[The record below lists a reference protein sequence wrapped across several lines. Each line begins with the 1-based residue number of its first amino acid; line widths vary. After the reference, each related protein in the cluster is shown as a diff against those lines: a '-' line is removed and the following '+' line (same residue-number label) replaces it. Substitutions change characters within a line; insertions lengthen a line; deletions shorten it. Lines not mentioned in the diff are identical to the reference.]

1 MFIDSSVCPIDRLAR
16 QPDSQPEE
24 TDMRD
29 NTAFGYP
36 IATLENLH
44 EVLTNL
50 KIERWNSIAPT
61 VLLEDYL
68 KRDLSPE
75 DRTDLRYV
83 PKTEVLFLE
92 NPHTKERFTAFRNT
106 GKPWVTVFAVI
117 PHEGQLLVPVTVEFK
132 QGFGEVVLVPPS
144 GVKSR
149 TDHSFADT
157 ARREFEEETGF
168 KLDHVIPLAGGI
180 MQGATVRQ
188 NTGGIH
194 PFLGILK
201 DPIQRGPS
209 KLDHH
214 ELLRII
220 LFPLD
225 EWQKV
230 VLSGLTYDMA
240 STVVTYHAL
249 ALLRTMGMVK

>member
-1 MFIDSSVCPIDRLAR
+1 MT
-16 QPDSQPEE
+16 Q
-24 TDMRD
+24 
-29 NTAFGYP
+29 NTPFGYP
-36 IATLENLH
+36 IATLENLP
-44 EVLTNL
+44 EVLEEL
-50 KIERWNSIAPT
+50 KIKRWNSIAPT

-68 KRDLSPE
+68 KQDLTPE
-75 DRTDLRYV
+75 DHADLRYA

-92 NPHTKERFTAFRNT
+92 NPRTKERFTAFRNT

-132 QGFGEVVLVPPS
+132 HGFGEVVLVPPS
-144 GVKSR
+144 GVKSHA
-149 TDHSFADT
+149 DHSFADT

-168 KLDHVIPLAGGI
+168 KLERVIQLSGGI

-188 NTGGIH
+188 NTGGIY

-201 DPIQRGPS
+201 NPIEQGPS

-214 ELLRII
+214 ELLEIV
-220 LFPLD
+220 LFPID

-230 VLSGLTYDMA
+230 VLSGQTYDIA

-249 ALLRTMGMVK
+249 DQLRTLGLLK